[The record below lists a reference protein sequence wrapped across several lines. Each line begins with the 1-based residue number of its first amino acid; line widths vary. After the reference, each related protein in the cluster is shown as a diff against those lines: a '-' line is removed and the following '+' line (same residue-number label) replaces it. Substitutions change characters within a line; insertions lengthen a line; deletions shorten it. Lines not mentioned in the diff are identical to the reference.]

1 MCLNFVVF
9 QIATAMCV
17 NNNNNNNDNNN
28 NNNNNNDNKIYLG
41 TVVHK
46 INHLFTMKHKTIDKK
61 IMTMIT
67 TKQFRNDLKV
77 L

>member
-9 QIATAMCV
+9 QIAIAMCA
-17 NNNNNNNDNNN
+17 NNN